1 MATPCAVDV
10 CMTATKDICRKT
22 AEMSKKKKLLRLYV
36 PGDGRSGESDGET
49 VTPHPPEKSALGDGW
64 GAWGEGNTPCAL
76 AKGVSFPPEE
86 QFSVNRP

>member
-1 MATPCAVDV
+1 MTTPCAVDV

-49 VTPHPPEKSALGDGW
+49 VTPHPPEKSALGEGW
-64 GAWGEGNTPCAL
+64 GAWGEGNTL
-76 AKGVSFPPEE
+76 A
-86 QFSVNRP
+86 R

>member
-1 MATPCAVDV
+1 MTTPCAVDV

-49 VTPHPPEKSALGDGW
+49 VTPHPPEKSALGKD
-64 GAWGEGNTPCAL
+64 GAWGEGNTL
-76 AKGVSFPPEE
+76 A
-86 QFSVNRP
+86 R